1 MKISPSRLQSPEVR
15 RDTRFK
21 LPWLAFALVSLAVVA
36 IGTRDT
42 AAAAKTAA
50 AKAAEPAIH
59 VETGTLDGASYRI
72 DMPEKWNGVL
82 LVYYHGYSE
91 DPVLFAADKPNPMGT
106 GFARAGYAVAQSGY
120 SVTGWAVEQAI
131 AETEALRRYTIAHYG
146 QPKETYVMGHSMGGE
161 LTVAT
166 IERYPNR
173 YDGALPLCGLLE
185 PASLAIGHGGALL
198 AAFHFY
204 YPDVLPGPVGI
215 DPATPLDGALVKKVL
230 AALPSNPTGLA
241 EMMALTRFKRQEDLA
256 DNVVFSTYIQRDL
269 EQKLGGS
276 VMDNAETI
284 YAGGPDDNALNDGVK
299 RYHAPTAALA
309 YLNTWYTPTGLLLK
323 PTLAVHTT
331 YDPII
336 PANTVAWYADAV
348 VRTAST
354 DQFVQQYVKHDGHCN
369 IGGPETAAALG
380 ELIRWKRSGVKPA
393 PGLVPGAADGS

>member
-1 MKISPSRLQSPEVR
+1 MLKLSFAASCR
-15 RDTRFK
+15 RGARGTT
-21 LPWLAFALVSLAVVA
+21 FARGMLAVAVLA
-36 IGTRDT
+36 LGVSALGARDC
-42 AAAAKTAA
+42 AAAEKSGATNAA
-50 AKAAEPAIH
+50 VPAIH
-59 VETGTLDGASYRI
+59 VDIGTLDGASYRI

-91 DPVLFAADKPNPMGT
+91 EPVVFAADKPNRMGT
-106 GFARAGYAVAQSGY
+106 GFASAGYAVAQSGY

-131 AETEALRRYTIAHYG
+131 AETESLRRYTIARYG
-146 QPKETYVMGHSMGGE
+146 QPKETYVVGHSMGGE
-161 LTVAT
+161 LTIAT

-185 PASLAIGHGGALL
+185 PASLAIGRGGALL

-204 YPDVLPGPVGI
+204 YPGVLPGPLDI
-215 DPATPLDGALVKKVL
+215 DPATPLDEALVKKVF

-256 DNVVFSTYIQRDL
+256 ENVVFSTYIERDL
-269 EQKLGGS
+269 EQKLGVG
-276 VMDNAETI
+276 VLDNTGTI

-299 RYHAPTAALA
+299 RYSAPTAALS
-309 YLNTWYTPTGLLLK
+309 YLKTWYTPTGLLLK

-336 PANTVAWYADAV
+336 PANTVAYYADTVMRA
-348 VRTAST
+348 AST
-354 DQFVQQYVKHDGHCN
+354 DEFVQQYVKHDGHCN
-369 IGGPETAAALG
+369 ISGPETATALG

-393 PGLVPGAADGS
+393 AGAVPVTGQ

>member
-1 MKISPSRLQSPEVR
+1 M
-15 RDTRFK
+15 
-21 LPWLAFALVSLAVVA
+21 LAVAVLA
-36 IGTRDT
+36 LGVSALGARDC
-42 AAAAKTAA
+42 AAAEKSGATNAA
-50 AKAAEPAIH
+50 VPAIH
-59 VETGTLDGASYRI
+59 VDIGTLDGASYRI

-91 DPVLFAADKPNPMGT
+91 EPVVFAADKPNRMGT
-106 GFARAGYAVAQSGY
+106 GFASAGYAVAQSGY

-131 AETEALRRYTIAHYG
+131 AETESLRRYTIARYG
-146 QPKETYVMGHSMGGE
+146 QPKETYVVGHSMGGE
-161 LTVAT
+161 LTIAT

-185 PASLAIGHGGALL
+185 PASLAIGRGGALL

-204 YPDVLPGPVGI
+204 YPGVLPGPLDI
-215 DPATPLDGALVKKVL
+215 DPATPLDEALVKKVF

-256 DNVVFSTYIQRDL
+256 ENVVFSTYIERDL
-269 EQKLGGS
+269 EQKLGVG
-276 VMDNAETI
+276 VLDNTGTI

-299 RYHAPTAALA
+299 RYSAPTAALS
-309 YLNTWYTPTGLLLK
+309 YLKTWYTPTGLLLK

-336 PANTVAWYADAV
+336 PANTVAYYADTVMRA
-348 VRTAST
+348 AST
-354 DQFVQQYVKHDGHCN
+354 DEFVQQYVKHDGHCN
-369 IGGPETAAALG
+369 ISGPETATALG

-393 PGLVPGAADGS
+393 AGAVPVTGQ